1 MKNVTFFSFE
11 QIKHLIDV
19 IADSRDEENEK
30 WMKIVSHVWISMHCS
45 NYFTINTD
53 ELQFCHGGSGKEMR
67 KKNHHRGFFSL
78 LFRFCPYN

>member
-53 ELQFCHGGSGKEMR
+53 ELQFCHGGSGNFFER
-67 KKNHHRGFFSL
+67 YGKKK
-78 LFRFCPYN
+78 